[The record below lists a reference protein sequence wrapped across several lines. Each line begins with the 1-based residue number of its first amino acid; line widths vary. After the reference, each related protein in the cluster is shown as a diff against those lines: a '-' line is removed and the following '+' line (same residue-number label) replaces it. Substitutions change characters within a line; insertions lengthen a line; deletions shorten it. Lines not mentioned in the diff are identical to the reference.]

1 MVQELRNSPAPAR
14 DQSDS
19 DSPASDLDAFLDRF
33 TSVSFTTEA
42 PGEEERRQRGMAAA
56 RQLSAAALVPPYPP
70 PAPASQNNTAPA
82 PGSLHNTHNSGGRGQ
97 DINQQVA

>member
-1 MVQELRNSPAPAR
+1 MVQELRNSPAPTR

-19 DSPASDLDAFLDRF
+19 DSPASDLDRF

-82 PGSLHNTHNSGGRGQ
+82 PAPGSLHNTHNSGGRGQ